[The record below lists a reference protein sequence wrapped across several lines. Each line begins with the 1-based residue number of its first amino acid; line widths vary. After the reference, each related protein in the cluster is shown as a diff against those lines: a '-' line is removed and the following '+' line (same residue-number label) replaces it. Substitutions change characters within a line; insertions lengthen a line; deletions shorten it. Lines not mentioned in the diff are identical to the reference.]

1 MLLKLMDI
9 QVFMMMMTQT
19 MLAQDGS
26 VAKTADYMVILGAK
40 MEVDAQTM
48 GDKE

>member
-1 MLLKLMDI
+1 MLFK
-9 QVFMMMMTQT
+9 FMCFHVLVVMVSEA

-26 VAKTADYMVILGAK
+26 VAKAADYMVILGAK
-40 MEVDAQTM
+40 MEVDTQTM